1 MKKSYSVDKQGVHMK
16 NQIIPLIIVIM
27 LITSILPGISSG
39 QTSDGIFNFQQYND
53 YLTVKNRLENLTAEN
68 PDICKMVIMGQTFE
82 GRDII
87 AVRLTDN
94 PDIEETGE
102 TDVLIMGG
110 HHANELPSVEVP
122 MYILEFLIGNYSTNS
137 SVKQLVDSRDIWFVP
152 LLNPDGREY
161 AMNTDANWRKNR
173 RPIDLDSDGTVD
185 GTGVDLNRNYGHLW
199 GELPGTSHD
208 IANRIYCGP
217 SAFSENETQ
226 AIRTL
231 AQDQNFEISL
241 SYHTYGEVIYYPWNN
256 NIDTTSPKGDLLEA
270 IAQDLGQITGYNPMN
285 GVDAYPTTGDSDDW
299 LYSETECLPFTIELA
314 TQFVIPETDILA
326 LCQRNLDAA
335 IYALDIADD
344 PEQVTQ
350 PDWTFMVYMA
360 ADADQDLAD
369 EAIVDLNEMEV
380 AGSNSELNIIV
391 LYDGPNI
398 GDTAI
403 YRIEKDSNG
412 FNTDVIS
419 TVVDDLDQVIPVT
432 NEVDMSKNY
441 VMNDFVNW
449 TIANYPAQNYFLDI
463 WGHGNGVLD
472 GFAYDRGNLM
482 QVDELSQ
489 ALGGFE
495 LNIVGFDACSMG
507 HFEVAAEL
515 IGISDILIASESE
528 EPITGWDYDASLQE
542 LNANTIMS
550 PEKLASIIIKNY
562 IESVTVSY
570 VTLAAID
577 INVFQEKV
585 LPLLNEFVNVSLD
598 FAYEDYKNIWITKNY
613 TDTFTNDADAVDL
626 FEYLENLKNITVS
639 EPVMNRIIDLLE
651 LEHELVIASDT
662 GIGHPDSEAMAV
674 YFPPM
679 GTTIPA
685 RYLDLDFADNFWD
698 EYIEGINNPIQ
709 KPVINASLPEPEIN
723 STDSQSITAELSSS
737 SSELEIHYRV
747 NSGTW
752 IIIDMNHSENYFSGS
767 IPSQDNGS
775 FVEYYLLEPNANI
788 TEPYEVKWGSEL
800 YFNYTVTANCDA
812 AIIEFTV
819 EPDNNLEDGDIIS
832 FTINYTNLGPDYTLV
847 NLTLEARNITAA
859 ITLYC
864 IQITV
869 QPGESFIEKI
879 NWTAQK
885 GEWNISAQ
893 IVSVSFQDNNLSNNF
908 KSIELNVAEAE
919 VSANNSFGDDY
930 AMVIG
935 LLILVTMI
943 PLIAFMLVSRN
954 ARKKQLIM
962 AQKRIISARSFVE
975 MANEFGGNTT
985 QSKILLVNAEMA
997 LKRGNAKESETWSR
1011 KARDEAMNSVAEKEV
1026 K

>member
-1 MKKSYSVDKQGVHMK
+1 MK
-16 NQIIPLIIVIM
+16 NQIIPLFIVIV
-27 LITSILPGISSG
+27 LAISFLPGMGHG
-39 QTSDGIFNFQQYND
+39 QAAGEVFSFYQYND
-53 YLTVKNRLENLTAEN
+53 YVTVKNRLENLTAEN
-68 PDICKMVIMGQTFE
+68 PDICMMVIIGQTFE

-94 PDIEETGE
+94 PDIEEVDE

-110 HHANELPSVEVP
+110 HHGNELPSVEVP

-161 AMNTDANWRKNR
+161 AMNVDAGWRKNR
-173 RPIDLDSDGTVD
+173 RPIDLDDDGTID

-208 IANRIYCGP
+208 IADRTYCGP
-217 SAFSENETQ
+217 SAFSEIETQ

-256 NIDTTSPKGDLLEA
+256 NIDTTSPKGNLLEA
-270 IAQDLGQITGYNPMN
+270 IAKDLGQITGYNPMR

-299 LYSETECLPFTIELA
+299 LYSDTDCLPFTIELA

-326 LCQRNLDAA
+326 LCQKNLDAA

-360 ADADQDLAD
+360 ADTDQGLAD

-380 AGSNSELNIIV
+380 AGSSSELNIIV

-412 FNTDVIS
+412 FNTAVIS
-419 TVVDDLDQVIPVT
+419 PTVDDLDQVVPVT
-432 NEVDMSKNY
+432 NEVDMSKY
-441 VMNDFVNW
+441 FVMRDFVNW
-449 TIANYPAQNYFLDI
+449 TMANYPAQNYFLDI
-463 WGHGNGVLD
+463 WGHGNGILE
-472 GFAYDRGNLM
+472 GFAYDRGSFMGVN
-482 QVDELSQ
+482 EISQ
-489 ALGGFE
+489 ALEGFE
-495 LNIVGFDACSMG
+495 LDIVGFDACSMG
-507 HFEVAAEL
+507 HLEVAAEL

-528 EPITGWDYDASLQE
+528 EPITGWDYDVSLQK

-550 PEKLASIIIKNY
+550 PEKLASIIVQDY

-585 LPLLNEFVNVSLD
+585 LPRLNEFVNVSLD

-613 TDTFTNDADAVDL
+613 TDSFTNDADAHDL
-626 FEYLENLKNITVS
+626 FEYLENLRNITVS
-639 EPVMNRIIDLLE
+639 EPVMNRINELLAQE
-651 LEHELVIASDT
+651 GELVIASGT
-662 GIGHPDSEAMAV
+662 GIGHPNSQAMAV

-679 GTTIPA
+679 GTTVPA
-685 RYLDLDFADNFWD
+685 KYLELDFADNLWD
-698 EYIEGINNPIQ
+698 EYIQGINNPIQ
-709 KPVINASLPEPEIN
+709 KPIINTTLPDQEIN
-723 STDSQSITAELSSS
+723 NTDSQWIFAELSSS
-737 SSELEIHYRV
+737 GELELHYRV
-747 NSGTW
+747 NLGTW
-752 IIIDMNHSENYFSGS
+752 IIIDMNRSGNRFTGI
-767 IPSQDNGS
+767 IPSQANGS
-775 FVEYYLLEPNANI
+775 FVEYYFLEPDANI
-788 TEPYEVKWGSEL
+788 TEPYEVKWGSEF
-800 YFNYTVTANCDA
+800 YFNYTVASYCDP

-819 EPDNNLEDGDIIS
+819 EPDTNLEDGDPIS
-832 FTINYTNLGPDYTLV
+832 FTINYTNLGPDYALV
-847 NLTLEARNITAA
+847 NLTLEARNDTAA
-859 ITLYC
+859 IMLYWTLAT
-864 IQITV
+864 I
-869 QPGESFIEKI
+869 QPGESFIKTI
-879 NWTAQK
+879 NWTAQE
-885 GEWNISAQ
+885 GEWNITAQ
-893 IVSVSFQDNNLSNNF
+893 IVSVSFQDNNLSNNI
-908 KSIELNVAEAE
+908 KSTELSVAESGQQ
-919 VSANNSFGDDY
+919 SANNSFGDDY
-930 AMVIG
+930 AMVIV

-962 AQKRIISARSFVE
+962 AQKRIVSARSLVE
-975 MANEFGGNTT
+975 MANEFGGDTT
-985 QSKILLVNAEMA
+985 QSKIMLVNAELA

-1011 KARDEAMNSVAEKEV
+1011 KARDEAMNSVAERGAQ
-1026 K
+1026 